1 MRLEMETT
9 ITGSAATPILAEAW
23 TCLAWSDPRGL
34 GRQGVP
40 PYRHDTHVI
49 YITVEGEPVAVLAWN
64 HEVTTEVFVTLL
76 YVEPSSRRQGLAAR
90 MLQSF
95 YAYAKGR
102 GEMAVFFVP
111 KASELAQD
119 IIKNEAQK
127 AGAEVELVEVMQSAS

>member
-1 MRLEMETT
+1 MLLEMETT

-23 TCLAWSDPRGL
+23 ACLAWSDPRGL

-49 YITVEGEPVAVLAWN
+49 FITDDGEPVAVLAWN

-95 YAYAKGR
+95 YDYTTARDLG
-102 GEMAVFFVP
+102 AVFFVP
-111 KASELAQD
+111 KGTELAQD

-127 AGAEVELVEVMQSAS
+127 AGAEFELVEVMQSAS